1 MTENNE
7 SHGAKDDGEYD
18 VGYGK
23 PPEHSRFKKGESG
36 NPKGRPRGAKNFST
50 DLREEL
56 NEKVPVRENGK
67 VKKLTK
73 QRAIVKGQVNKAMSG
88 DGRAADIV
96 FKMAAASLGDDM
108 EADLNTPLSADDEKL
123 IEAAIADVISG
134 SNKGGNDVK

>member
-1 MTENNE
+1 MSENGK
-7 SHGAKDDGEYD
+7 SHSAKDDGDYD

-23 PPEHSRFKKGESG
+23 PPKHSQFKKGQSG
-36 NPKGRPRGAKNFST
+36 NPNGRSQGAKNFTT

-73 QRAIVKGQVNKAMSG
+73 QRAILKTLVSKAMSG

-96 FKMAAASLGDDM
+96 FKMVAANLGDDM
-108 EADLNTPLSADDEKL
+108 EEDLNTQMSDEDVQL
-123 IEAAIADVISG
+123 IETALADMILG
-134 SNKGGNDVK
+134 TDKGGNDVE